1 MGLVLVL
8 MLVQLLWG
16 GTVGLEAAYLSS
28 RNLMG
33 ILTHPTKWSQGTLRS
48 GGEAFGEFSW
58 EETLARHPALG

>member
-8 MLVQLLWG
+8 VQLLCRSCLPFQR
-16 GTVGLEAAYLSS
+16 GTGN
-28 RNLMG
+28 RMG

-48 GGEAFGEFSW
+48 GGGAFGEFSW

>member
-8 MLVQLLWG
+8 VQLLCG
-16 GTVGLEAAYLSS
+16 SCGLEAAYLSS
-28 RNLMG
+28 GNRMG

-48 GGEAFGEFSW
+48 GGGAFGEFSW